1 MKGPALQL
9 YTDLP
14 EEKKCSYVELVSAL
28 QDRFN
33 PHGQAELFRAKL
45 KVRVRRKGETLP
57 ELASEIRRLVSKA
70 FPTASVDFRE
80 EIGRDYFLDALDSP
94 DVRLQVRRLK
104 PKTLAEALK
113 LASEEDTFLQLECHD
128 ENLRRVVYVASTKSE
143 TNPKHS
149 NDTEQLQDKINQLEK
164 QVSSLQ
170 AQIKIHIGQ
179 KQRKPLVCW
188 LCNQPGHRRIDCPF
202 KVPREQTVSDNMAP
216 KTEQEN
222 TPRLSMGPV
231 PSQ

>member
-1 MKGPALQL
+1 M
-9 YTDLP
+9 
-14 EEKKCSYVELVSAL
+14 

-45 KVRVRRKGETLP
+45 KARVRRKGETLP

-113 LASEEDTFLQLECHD
+113 LA
-128 ENLRRVVYVASTKSE
+128 
-143 TNPKHS
+143 
-149 NDTEQLQDKINQLEK
+149 
-164 QVSSLQ
+164 
-170 AQIKIHIGQ
+170 
-179 KQRKPLVCW
+179 
-188 LCNQPGHRRIDCPF
+188 
-202 KVPREQTVSDNMAP
+202 
-216 KTEQEN
+216 
-222 TPRLSMGPV
+222 TP
-231 PSQ
+231 